1 MDSLADFTRDTTQLH
16 VMGVEYEERFG
27 ETVVHLFCRN
37 RDDEHVWV
45 EVTNHSPSFYI
56 PREAAT
62 RKIANHQWVTNIE
75 DGYGSIHQE
84 PLARV
89 ETKLPKHIN
98 GDKNTK
104 GLREY
109 FDTTYEADVFYD
121 TRFLIDTGIKT
132 HFEYNKADVTH
143 GQHISGDFQLDVSD
157 LSAVDDPTWRA
168 TPRVVTIDIEVLS
181 PDGFPEPQEANQPV
195 TAITA
200 YDNYADEYTVW
211 VRRCESWTQTDI
223 EISNMVIEERPADSA
238 INEVRVFDAADEDQ
252 MLDSFNQ
259 YVKDKRP
266 DLLSGWNSS
275 ATDMGGAFDYP
286 YLINRCQSLNVLSF
300 REWSPMGQV
309 WDGSWGP
316 SGKGVEMFDMMKAYK
331 KTQFSK
337 PNGGYGLENIASKE
351 LDYGKEDIDDID
363 ETYVNDPRTFLKY
376 NMRDVSAVVGI
387 DESAGVID
395 LFQNIRALAGVQFEN
410 CHNPIDT
417 LDPYIIRFANR
428 NGFALPT
435 NEKPERGWFY
445 GGHVFEPELGR
456 HPNAVYPDVWSEYP
470 NAFRVCNISPET
482 AVGTKEDLE
491 ASEYTEDDCRWSYID
506 TRQDNVKK
514 EDDPDYEK
522 FYYLKPEI
530 KEGFMSQVVDHV
542 MGLKDAYDGTPL
554 YGPAK
559 IIVNATWG
567 VFGDSDSY
575 GKGYRL
581 FDWRLAESITLYG
594 RKTIQYTASKY
605 VDALNEL
612 KDEYGYEGHNAYQ
625 VGGDSVPADEPTLI
639 RRDGEVRIV
648 SIKDVTTEDEV
659 WTDGGW
665 SGVKNVI
672 KKPNRKQLYTVW
684 TKHGITH
691 VTEDHGLIRDNGE
704 EVTPT
709 EVDEGDPLLHR
720 DITDVNVSGMS
731 MEEERAWLLGLFAAE
746 GSCGIYECE
755 SGAKASWAI
764 NNQDRELLEHAQ
776 EILSET
782 FGVQTKI
789 DDVMESSNTM
799 KLRLDKTGDNASIV
813 LGFREMLYDG
823 TEKRV
828 PKEVLNGSADVQR
841 AFVAG
846 HHAGDGHIAHDHK
859 EFDELWTKHK
869 HLAAGL
875 AFLLRQL
882 GHTVSM
888 HVRTEQSD
896 EYYRIRCVT
905 FTVGN
910 DDEILGIEEYE
921 YGGDYVYDL
930 ETENHHFQSGV
941 GSIIVHNTDSVMTSI
956 PFMDA
961 DTRVDQERIVDLAI
975 EACDIV
981 NDSYDDFADEMFN
994 SDGEYMELEIES
1006 YAPWLFVPKGVT
1018 KEKAKK
1024 RYAEIIAWDEGDW
1037 YDPPEFSVTG
1047 IDIVRSDRA
1056 DVTRSVLED
1065 VITTILREDDKE
1077 VARKEVYDTIKSKV
1091 DAIENGEIANSAIAR
1106 PKGMSK
1112 DPTEYGSVDDT
1123 PMPTYRGAKYANQH
1137 FGWENL
1143 GEGSKPQLLYIDRV
1157 RGEYPSTYTA
1167 ETKENGRA
1175 VDAIACEQP
1184 DAVPDAFVVDTSKMI
1199 EKVLEDPLTPI
1210 LEAMGW
1216 SFDEALSDSTQVG
1229 IGSFM

>member
-45 EVTNHSPSFYI
+45 EVTGHSPSFYI

-75 DGYGSIHQE
+75 DGYQSIHQD
-84 PLARV
+84 PLARI
-89 ETKLPKHIN
+89 ETKLPKHID
-98 GDKNTK
+98 GDRNTK

-157 LSAVDDPTWRA
+157 IRAVDDPTWRA

-181 PDGFPEPQEANQPV
+181 PDGFPEPDEANQPV

-211 VRRCESWTQTDI
+211 VRRCESWTQTDT
-223 EISNMVIEERPADSA
+223 EISNMAIEERPAGST

-252 MLDSFNQ
+252 MLDSFNR
-259 YVKDKRP
+259 YVEDKRP

-363 ETYVNDPRTFLKY
+363 EAYVEDPRTFLTY

-387 DESAGVID
+387 DDSAEVID

-417 LDPYIIRFANR
+417 LDPYIIRFANQ

-482 AVGTKEDLE
+482 AVGTKADLE

-605 VDALNEL
+605 VDALNDL
-612 KDEYGYEGHNAYQ
+612 KDEHGYEGRNAYQ
-625 VGGDSVPADEPTLI
+625 VGGD
-639 RRDGEVRIV
+639 
-648 SIKDVTTEDEV
+648 
-659 WTDGGW
+659 
-665 SGVKNVI
+665 
-672 KKPNRKQLYTVW
+672 
-684 TKHGITH
+684 
-691 VTEDHGLIRDNGE
+691 
-704 EVTPT
+704 
-709 EVDEGDPLLHR
+709 
-720 DITDVNVSGMS
+720 
-731 MEEERAWLLGLFAAE
+731 
-746 GSCGIYECE
+746 
-755 SGAKASWAI
+755 
-764 NNQDRELLEHAQ
+764 
-776 EILSET
+776 
-782 FGVQTKI
+782 
-789 DDVMESSNTM
+789 
-799 KLRLDKTGDNASIV
+799 
-813 LGFREMLYDG
+813 
-823 TEKRV
+823 
-828 PKEVLNGSADVQR
+828 
-841 AFVAG
+841 
-846 HHAGDGHIAHDHK
+846 
-859 EFDELWTKHK
+859 
-869 HLAAGL
+869 
-875 AFLLRQL
+875 
-882 GHTVSM
+882 
-888 HVRTEQSD
+888 
-896 EYYRIRCVT
+896 
-905 FTVGN
+905 
-910 DDEILGIEEYE
+910 
-921 YGGDYVYDL
+921 
-930 ETENHHFQSGV
+930 
-941 GSIIVHNTDSVMTSI
+941 TDSVMTSI

-961 DTRVDQERIVDLAI
+961 DTRADQAQIVDLAI

-1077 VARKEVYDTIKSKV
+1077 VARNKVYETIKSKV
-1091 DAIENGEIANSAIAR
+1091 DAIKNGEIANSEIAR

-1112 DPTEYGSVDDT
+1112 EPTEYGSVDDT

-1137 FGWENL
+1137 FEWENL

-1157 RGEYPSTYTA
+1157 RGEYPSSYTA
-1167 ETKENGRA
+1167 ETKEDGRT

-1184 DAVPDAFVVDTSKMI
+1184 DAVPDAFVVDTSKMVT
-1199 EKVLEDPLTPI
+1199 KVLEDPLTPI

-1229 IGSFM
+1229 IESFM